1 MRIYFSKHHKSGWAA
16 SLILKYQIGLICL
29 NLGVFKEEFKW
40 NQDGFDFVFVNAQK
54 MVSSLFTFNATS
66 FWKFVAGR
74 KLKVGSFLQNW
85 LWTTSKLD
93 LHTRLLIIS
102 RVEIWPPIFSSPWTL
117 YIMSYMS
124 YVVSEL
130 ACIRIMRQQFKF
142 FLTFCLQYFA
152 WVEAKASTIEI
163 QKM

>member
-1 MRIYFSKHHKSGWAA
+1 MKPRWVRFCIHKCTKTWFRVY
-16 SLILKYQIGLICL
+16 LPL
-29 NLGVFKEEFKW
+29 
-40 NQDGFDFVFVNAQK
+40 
-54 MVSSLFTFNATS
+54 NATS

-74 KLKVGSFLQNW
+74 KLKVWSFLQNW

-152 WVEAKASTIEI
+152 CWGKGKYNWDSKNVKCLILGTAL
-163 QKM
+163 